1 MIEKNDPLTNVTSL
15 LSGNGV
21 SRHLCEDL
29 KSFIVTTMPIPWE
42 LAKQR
47 IGGAPAKIVFVDSI
61 GGTHA
66 RDQGELK

>member
-1 MIEKNDPLTNVTSL
+1 
-15 LSGNGV
+15 
-21 SRHLCEDL
+21 
-29 KSFIVTTMPIPWE
+29 MPIPWE